1 MERLL
6 DEEARAVKGMEGD
19 LAAKRAL
26 SVQLQGERCFVAWRW
41 VDWHWDWHE
50 GWGE

>member
-19 LAAKRAL
+19 LAAKQAL
-26 SVQLQGERCFVAWRW
+26 SVQLQGERRFVAL
-41 VDWHWDWHE
+41 
-50 GWGE
+50 GGLASGGLAQGMGE